1 MGSPRSTRTG
11 ASGGRPQGRRTA
23 AERRAAAEAR
33 MRAQRAADRR
43 RRLLMI
49 LGIVVAVVVI
59 VGGLTWLALR
69 RKGAKTS
76 AGGPQIVP
84 AAPTGSTPK
93 QADAR
98 QVTDTSGI
106 PGVLAWD
113 TGDWPGA
120 GTSTAPGILE
130 HQHVAGPV
138 AYRITPPVGGPHNP
152 VWMNAGVYTRP
163 VPAERAV
170 HNMEHG
176 AVWITYRPDLPA
188 SQVKALDAFVAKQS
202 LIDESA
208 GSQIPGQKSRYMDLS
223 PWTSDALPSPIVLS
237 AWGHQLRVTSPTDPR
252 MQRFVDTFRNSRKYT
267 PEFGSAVDGIPVQ
280 TGGRPAADGATQPNP
295 PGKADS
301 GAGMPP
307 P

>member
-1 MGSPRSTRTG
+1 MGSPRSTQ
-11 ASGGRPQGRRTA
+11 AGGRPQGRRTA

-33 MRAQRAADRR
+33 LRAEQAAVRR
-43 RRLLMI
+43 RRMLLI
-49 LGIVVAVVVI
+49 VGIVVAVVV
-59 VGGLTWLALR
+59 VAGGLTWLALS
-69 RKGAKTS
+69 RKGSTPS
-76 AGGPQIVP
+76 ASPGAQIVP
-84 AAPTGSTPK
+84 AAPSGATTT
-93 QADAR
+93 QAQVR

-120 GTSTAPGILE
+120 GTSTASGILE

-138 AYRITPPVGGPHNP
+138 TYSITPPVGGPHNA
-152 VWMNAGVYTRP
+152 VWMNAGIYTRP
-163 VPAERAV
+163 VPPERAV

-176 AVWITYRPDLPA
+176 AVWITYRPNLPA
-188 SQVKALDAFVAKQS
+188 SEVKQLDDFVTKQS

-208 GSQIPGQKSRYMDLS
+208 GSQIPGQQSRYMDLS

-267 PEFGSAVDGIPVQ
+267 PEYGSPVDGVPVQ
-280 TGGRPAADGATQPNP
+280 TGGRASADGATRPNP
-295 PGKADS
+295 PGSAGA